1 MQFFAN
7 PYNTG
12 ATGFY
17 FETQDEYQEKSS
29 VLVDSCGYPVEE
41 FMIDVIDGE
50 QAEVQL
56 ANAIGVN
63 QCNIAAVIEY
73 LDEGKEHE
81 WPAMFFLMNDLN
93 MTFEEAK
100 EKVDDVS
107 ISECS
112 LLDAATELFDEC
124 YLCEIPKESRD
135 FIGRY
140 IDYEAFSSDCQMGGD
155 MVEFEFAGTTYTCTN
170 ASGL

>member
-1 MQFFAN
+1 MQFYAN

-17 FETQDEYQEKSS
+17 FETIDEYQEQSA
-29 VLVDSCGYPVEE
+29 VLRDNCGLPVEE

-56 ANAIGVN
+56 VNAIGVN
-63 QCNIAAVIEY
+63 QCNIEAVIEY
-73 LDEGKEHE
+73 LDEGKEFE

-93 MTFEEAK
+93 MTFEDAK

-112 LLDAATELFDEC
+112 LLDAATELFDRTFNVPE
-124 YLCEIPKESRD
+124 EIQS
-135 FIGRY
+135 Y
-140 IDYEAFSSDCQMGGD
+140 IDYKQYAYDQKIQGEL
-155 MVEFEFAGTTYTCTN
+155 VEFEFAGTTYTCTN
-170 ASGL
+170 AFGL